1 VRGGRAARPRGTYS
15 LRVSSFV
22 ACPRAGEVAC
32 TARLHAAA
40 MALAAAAAAGRGFAY
55 CVRGGL
61 YLSLTN
67 ETNSVSLLESRGPG
81 FSMSKS
87 SGFALLDSGVEP
99 TGALT

>member
-1 VRGGRAARPRGTYS
+1 
-15 LRVSSFV
+15 
-22 ACPRAGEVAC
+22 
-32 TARLHAAA
+32 